1 MQRSSASGS
10 PILVDVP
17 RAWYEKDPP
26 HERLNGIAPWRAG
39 QGECRPGNAQRA
51 RPPHLFG
58 SHEKTAEMV
67 EARKALRE
75 VANLEDNFYLAA
87 GVY

>member
-1 MQRSSASGS
+1 MPVFLCSVSRISLDWSS
-10 PILVDVP
+10 
-17 RAWYEKDPP
+17 RNRKDPTN
-26 HERLNGIAPWRAG
+26 ERLNWIAPWRAG

-51 RPPHLFG
+51 RPPHLFE

-75 VANLEDNFYLAA
+75 VANLEDNFYLAT